1 MRQSS
6 YLCNMSKTAKTIFLG
21 LCVIGSF
28 LIYCVY
34 YYSNMLR
41 NAPFRFSDFE
51 YIDIRYGE
59 PDAMLNSYNSATGEY
74 RFLNK
79 QDQVVEK
86 TLKLTD
92 DDLLYIHRKAMEMGF
107 WNVDDDMTTSRRD
120 STAGGRVPRFVLEL
134 KYSGKGK
141 RVAIDADF
149 PGNPKMRDAAMTT
162 VETVI
167 QTINR
172 AAAR

>member
-1 MRQSS
+1 M
-6 YLCNMSKTAKTIFLG
+6 
-21 LCVIGSF
+21 
-28 LIYCVY
+28 
-34 YYSNMLR
+34 
-41 NAPFRFSDFE
+41 PRF
-51 YIDIRYGE
+51 DIRYGE
-59 PDAMLNSYNSATGEY
+59 PDAMLNCYNSMSRAY

-107 WNVDDDMTTSRRD
+107 WNVDDDMTTSRQD
-120 STAGGRVPRFVLEL
+120 SADGKRVPRFVLEL
-134 KYSGKGK
+134 KYKQKGK
-141 RVAIDADF
+141 RVTIDRDF

-167 QTINR
+167 HTINR
-172 AAAR
+172 ANAR

>member
-1 MRQSS
+1 M
-6 YLCNMSKTAKTIFLG
+6 NKTAKTIFLG

-28 LIYCVY
+28 LIYCAY
-34 YYSNMLR
+34 YYSNMLK

-51 YIDIRYGE
+51 YIDIRYGD
-59 PDAMLNSYNSATGEY
+59 PDSMLNSYNSATREY

-86 TLKLTD
+86 TLHLTD

-107 WNVDDDMTTSRRD
+107 WNVDDDMTTSRQD
-120 STAGGRVPRFVLEL
+120 STAGKRAPRFVLEL
-134 KYSGKGK
+134 KYREKGK
-141 RVAIDADF
+141 RVTIDTDF

-162 VETVI
+162 VETAI

-172 AAAR
+172 ADARSL

>member
-1 MRQSS
+1 
-6 YLCNMSKTAKTIFLG
+6 MSKTARTIFLG

-28 LIYCVY
+28 LIYCAY
-34 YYSNMLR
+34 YYSNMLK

-59 PDAMLNSYNSATGEY
+59 PDAMLNSYNSATREY

-107 WNVDDDMTTSRRD
+107 WNVDDDMTTPRQD
-120 STAGGRVPRFVLEL
+120 STSGKHVPRFILEL
-134 KYSGKGK
+134 KYREKGK
-141 RVAIDADF
+141 RVTIDTDF

-162 VETVI
+162 VETII

-172 AAAR
+172 AEARSL